1 MTRPDKVAVVDE
13 VKQNLTG
20 SAATLL
26 TNYRGLTVTELA
38 ELRTELRKAN
48 ASYKVV
54 KNTLTRRAAADA
66 GFEGL
71 DEYLV
76 GPTALVF
83 CEEDPVGPAKALKA
97 FQKDHPELVIKAG
110 YLDGAVLDEAETL
123 KLADLESREEL
134 ITKLAGLMYGALA
147 NFARLMQAPLSDQ
160 VRLIQAL
167 VDDGGVE
174 AKGFSPE
181 APAETESDSAVAEA
195 AESTAEAVEDAG
207 DTAAEAVE
215 SAGDAA
221 ADAVETVTE
230 KAAEAVEAAAETV
243 AEAAES
249 VAEAA
254 SDEDAEGDDA

>member
-1 MTRPDKVAVVDE
+1 MTRPDKVAAVDE

-110 YLDGAVLDEAETL
+110 YLDGAVLDEAETIR
-123 KLADLESREEL
+123 LASLESREEL
-134 ITKLAGLMYGALA
+134 IAKLAGLMYGALA
-147 NFARLMQAPLSDQ
+147 NFARLLQAPITEQ
-160 VRLIQAL
+160 ARLMAAL
-167 VDDGGVE
+167 IEDGGVE
-174 AKGFSPE
+174 SKGFSPE
-181 APAETESDSAVAEA
+181 GATEADATETDAPAPLEAATEAVESAAEA
-195 AESTAEAVEDAG
+195 TAEAVE
-207 DTAAEAVE
+207 TVAEK
-215 SAGDAA
+215 A
-221 ADAVETVTE
+221 ADAVES
-230 KAAEAVEAAAETV
+230 
-243 AEAAES
+243 AAES
-249 VAEAA
+249 VADAADSVAEAVS
-254 SDEDAEGDDA
+254 SDEDAAADGEDA